1 MMEMTSYDDALVI
14 ATKDDLTGRHV
25 IITRAILA
33 GEVIVRITGHR
44 EVTRADRFTVQV
56 GANAHIDQ
64 LGPLTYLNHSCA
76 PNVIFNTTELT
87 LTAICDIAAG
97 EELCFFYPS
106 TEWCMAEPFDC
117 LCGAATCVGVVAGAM
132 ALSDDTLSR
141 FFVNRHIAE
150 LRRGS

>member
-1 MMEMTSYDDALVI
+1 MELTSFEDALVV

-25 IITRAILA
+25 ITTRAILA

-44 EVTRADRFTVQV
+44 EVAVADRFTVQV
-56 GANAHIDQ
+56 GADAHIDQ
-64 LGPLTYLNHSCA
+64 LGSLTYLNHSCA

-87 LTAICDIAAG
+87 LTAIGDIAAG

-106 TEWCMAEPFDC
+106 TEWQMAEPFDC
-117 LCGAATCVGVVAGAM
+117 LCGATTCVGVVAGAM
-132 ALSDDTLSR
+132 ALSDDVLSR
-141 FFVNRHIAE
+141 FFVNQHIRE